1 MRRWTYPCVDL
12 AGVGA
17 NHLGDVRLHDGLEL
31 GLVRDGGHPGGQL
44 AVPDGGVAAHEL
56 AVCAGEVDEEV
67 GAGQR
72 ELALGAL
79 SGIPLHA
86 AGC

>member
-1 MRRWTYPCVDL
+1 M
-12 AGVGA
+12 
-17 NHLGDVRLHDGLEL
+17 RLHDGLEL
-31 GLVRDGGHPGGQL
+31 GLVRDGGDPCGQL

-56 AVCAGEVDEEV
+56 AVCLGEVDEEV